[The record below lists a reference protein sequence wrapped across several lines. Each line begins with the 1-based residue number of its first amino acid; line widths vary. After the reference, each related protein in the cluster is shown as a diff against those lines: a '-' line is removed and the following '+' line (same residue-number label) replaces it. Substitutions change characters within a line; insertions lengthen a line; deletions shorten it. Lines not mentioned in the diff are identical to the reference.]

1 MQRGTVGR
9 TRGFDILY
17 QFGET
22 GGVVCNVVR
31 WVGQGD
37 LIFYTNLVRPAVWY
51 ATWYGG

>member
-22 GGVVCNVVR
+22 GGVLCNVVR

-37 LIFYTNLVRPAVWY
+37 LNSCFVSGCPNVLV
-51 ATWYGG
+51 GNCLD